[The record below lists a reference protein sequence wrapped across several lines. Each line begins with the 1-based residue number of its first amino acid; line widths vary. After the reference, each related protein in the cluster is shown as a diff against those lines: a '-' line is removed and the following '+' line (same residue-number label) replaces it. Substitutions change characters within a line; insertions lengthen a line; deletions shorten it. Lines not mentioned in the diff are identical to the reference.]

1 MGALSSLLSFSFSLK
16 SFLDLATPPATAL
29 RTLLLVSSRSVWQP
43 VNLCLLPPPLWGA
56 GVPGPWDARTSPPA
70 PRVSSVTSSTS
81 LTLPSASLLF
91 VWTHFCVCWV
101 LHSPF
106 LPRLRLAVGSSFPEG
121 SSACLQPSQSD
132 VAPSV
137 CALHVVLTA
146 ASQHMV
152 LAWQALLCSRSWL
165 AVLWPFPCA
174 PRRQLARPQGPL
186 ALFSR
191 VCGSAWKLS

>member
-1 MGALSSLLSFSFSLK
+1 MAACEPLSSTSTPMGGRGPRALGRSSLP
-16 SFLDLATPPATAL
+16 T
-29 RTLLLVSSRSVWQP
+29 
-43 VNLCLLPPPLWGA
+43 G
-56 GVPGPWDARTSPPA
+56 
-70 PRVSSVTSSTS
+70 PRVSSVASSTRW
-81 LTLPSASLLF
+81 TLPSASLLF
-91 VWTHFCVCWV
+91 VWTRFCVCWV

-121 SSACLQPSQSD
+121 SSVHLQPSQSD

-137 CALHVVLTA
+137 CALHAVVTA

-165 AVLWPFPCA
+165 AVLWPFPCQ
-174 PRRQLARPQGPL
+174 QLAHPQGPL